1 MGRQIV
7 HRLLVSFPALLGV
20 LFLCFCLLQVV
31 PADPAMIIAGPD
43 AKADTIAAI
52 RLELGLDR
60 PIPIQFADYIGRV
73 LRGDLGRS
81 IISNKMVSEEL
92 ALTIGPTVELML
104 GAMLIAVPLG
114 LALGTLAAVKRG
126 TLLDRLIMAISVAGV
141 SMPVF
146 FIGLILIQYVG
157 FKWALLP
164 FTGRT
169 GPVWDGGLPSLILP
183 AVTLGAVLI
192 GPIARLTRT
201 AVLEVLGAD
210 YVRTAR
216 AKGLRETVVIVHHAL
231 RNALIPVV
239 TLIGLQAAFLLG
251 GAVVTETMF
260 SWPGVGTARRRRH
273 RVERFPDSAGRH
285 HDPRHRLPD
294 HQPAGRRALR
304 LPRSQAAAVMSV
316 EALDA
321 PVRAE
326 ESTGALSRSG
336 VLRRLARDKVAV
348 IAALLLTLIGLAAI
362 FAPVVAPYDP
372 YLTDLT
378 KVMQPP
384 SEQHWFGTD
393 NTGRDILS
401 RVIFGTRNTLMLGLV
416 GVIIGG
422 LLGGVL
428 GILAAYYPRADGWIM
443 RLVDVMLAF
452 PAILIGLAV
461 AAVAGAGLGA
471 VVIALVVATVPDVAR
486 VARGAAVGVMGQEF
500 MEAGRAVGVSDRT
513 LIWRY
518 LTLNCISTIF
528 VFLTLRFGQIILVG
542 SALGFLGMGA
552 QPPTAELGMM
562 AAQGR
567 DFLFMA
573 PHIATIPSCAI
584 FVIVLA
590 ANLLGDALRDVLD
603 PRLQT

>member
-1 MGRQIV
+1 
-7 HRLLVSFPALLGV
+7 
-20 LFLCFCLLQVV
+20 
-31 PADPAMIIAGPD
+31 
-43 AKADTIAAI
+43 
-52 RLELGLDR
+52 
-60 PIPIQFADYIGRV
+60 
-73 LRGDLGRS
+73 
-81 IISNKMVSEEL
+81 
-92 ALTIGPTVELML
+92 
-104 GAMLIAVPLG
+104 
-114 LALGTLAAVKRG
+114 
-126 TLLDRLIMAISVAGV
+126 
-141 SMPVF
+141 
-146 FIGLILIQYVG
+146 
-157 FKWALLP
+157 
-164 FTGRT
+164 
-169 GPVWDGGLPSLILP
+169 
-183 AVTLGAVLI
+183 
-192 GPIARLTRT
+192 
-201 AVLEVLGAD
+201 
-210 YVRTAR
+210 
-216 AKGLRETVVIVHHAL
+216 
-231 RNALIPVV
+231 
-239 TLIGLQAAFLLG
+239 
-251 GAVVTETMF
+251 
-260 SWPGVGTARRRRH
+260 
-273 RVERFPDSAGRH
+273 
-285 HDPRHRLPD
+285 
-294 HQPAGRRALR
+294 
-304 LPRSQAAAVMSV
+304 MSV
-316 EALDA
+316 DALNA
-321 PVRAE
+321 PVATAE
-326 ESTGALSRSG
+326 EGGALSRSG
-336 VLRRLARDKVAV
+336 VLRRLMRDKVAA
-348 IAALLLTLIGLAAI
+348 IAAIALTLIGLAAI

-401 RVIFGTRNTLMLGLV
+401 RIIFGTRNTLMLGLV

-422 LLGGVL
+422 LLGGL
-428 GILAAYYPRADGWIM
+428 MGILAAYYPRADGWIM

-486 VARGAAVGVMGQEF
+486 VARGAARLHELL
-500 MEAGRAVGVSDRT
+500 AHNAHRRAVGVSDRT

-528 VFLTLRFGQIILVG
+528 VFLTLRFGQIILIG

-603 PRLQT
+603 PRLQQ